1 MKNSNLNLETS
12 RWEPI
17 KDLTVAFVTISII
30 GILIGSLMP
39 IGYIASGFEFSH
51 HSVLVLIGF
60 IPGLP
65 FSFLLFII
73 SGIIFIIMLLRAEKS
88 KSKLRLKLVITLL
101 SIHFALIFTSIILM
115 VIEW

>member
-1 MKNSNLNLETS
+1 MKDSDLNSNPSKWGPTN
-12 RWEPI
+12 
-17 KDLTVAFVTISII
+17 DLTVAFVTISII
-30 GILIGSLMP
+30 GILIGSMMP
-39 IGYIASGFEFSH
+39 IGYIASGFMFSH

-65 FSFLLFII
+65 FTFLLFII